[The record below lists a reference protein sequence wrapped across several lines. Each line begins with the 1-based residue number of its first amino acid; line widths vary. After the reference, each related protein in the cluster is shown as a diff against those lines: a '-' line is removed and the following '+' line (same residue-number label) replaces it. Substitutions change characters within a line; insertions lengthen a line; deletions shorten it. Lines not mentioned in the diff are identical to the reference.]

1 MAPVSPDLTNSDAN
15 SELTDFKI
23 YILYFPKTVSDLF
36 STILIVNNF
45 DHEPAI
51 NNDVKT
57 MTSKRKRTNFCVNK
71 RRGDDWRHAT
81 LGSGCLRTQR
91 RGYVQ
96 TDDNEN
102 LLCSV
107 IVCNPLPSPHLTRP
121 VWPCHRRAE
130 PQHCWL
136 LATAAI

>member
-1 MAPVSPDLTNSDAN
+1 
-15 SELTDFKI
+15 
-23 YILYFPKTVSDLF
+23 
-36 STILIVNNF
+36 
-45 DHEPAI
+45 
-51 NNDVKT
+51 

-71 RRGDDWRHAT
+71 RRGDDWRHST

-107 IVCNPLPSPHLTRP
+107 IVCNPLPPPHQTSVALSQES
-121 VWPCHRRAE
+121 RATT
-130 PQHCWL
+130 L
-136 LATAAI
+136 LALGNGGDLKLAPKKTDLGTVPRIGLGLALGLVVGPGLGRDDQGQAAV